1 MQGKPGNPFM
11 NIRVEADIIGMLRHI
26 VCALQAF
33 SKTHEVELSFQ
44 SDNEELIISYDP
56 EEISNIITRLI
67 CRVVAYTPP
76 KQSLLIKATLV
87 NEPGRKFL
95 EILVRNTGINLSR
108 VIQITEEF
116 KHRVAIKSTGSE
128 ETIYELQ
135 LEFQEP
141 VNFPGEIPKNK
152 KPNSSQIL
160 PIFYTKVRR
169 HLQSHFTKS
178 ENLIALLSSR
188 HPKDAAFLQKVNVL
202 ILTNIENDG
211 FNANHLSNAMGMS
224 RAQLYRKL
232 QPIIRQA
239 PGSYIQTLR
248 IQKAK
253 ELLETTDLRV
263 GEVAFKTGFQTPSH
277 FTRIFIKHYGVRPSL
292 FSRQIK
298 M

>member
-1 MQGKPGNPFM
+1 M

-33 SKTHEVELSFQ
+33 SKIHEVDLSFQ
-44 SDNEELIISYDP
+44 SDNEELIISYEP
-56 EEISNIITRLI
+56 EEISGIITKLI
-67 CRVVAYTPP
+67 CRLVAYTPP
-76 KQSLLIKATLV
+76 KQSLVLKAVTV
-87 NEPGRKFL
+87 
-95 EILVRNTGINLSR
+95 
-108 VIQITEEF
+108 
-116 KHRVAIKSTGSE
+116 KSSDSGG
-128 ETIYELQ
+128 TIYALK
-135 LEFQEP
+135 LEFQEQ
-141 VNFPGEIPKNK
+141 F
-152 KPNSSQIL
+152 NSSGGMTEIKKINNHQIL

-169 HLQSHFTKS
+169 HLQSHFTKA
-178 ENLIALLSSR
+178 ENLIALLSSG
-188 HPKDAAFLQKVNVL
+188 HPKDAAFLQKVNIL

-239 PGSYIQTLR
+239 PGCYIQTLR

-253 ELLETTDLRV
+253 ELLETTDMRV

-292 FSRQIK
+292 FCREIK
-298 M
+298 NVTNR

>member
-1 MQGKPGNPFM
+1 MM
-11 NIRVEADIIGMLRHI
+11 NTRVEADIIGMLRHI

-33 SKTHEVELSFQ
+33 AKMHEVDLSFQ
-44 SDNEELIISYDP
+44 SDDEELIISYEP
-56 EEISNIITRLI
+56 EEISGIVTKLI

-76 KQSLLIKATLV
+76 KQSLLVKATLV
-87 NEPGRKFL
+87 EEPDRKFL
-95 EILVRNTGINLSR
+95 EILIQNSGINLSR
-108 VIQITEEF
+108 VGQITEDF
-116 KHRVAIKSTGSE
+116 KHRVAIKSPESGG
-128 ETIYELQ
+128 TIYNLQ

-141 VNFPGEIPKNK
+141 FNSSRTITENK
-152 KPNSSQIL
+152 KTNNPRNL

-169 HLQSHFTKS
+169 HLQSHFTKA

-188 HPKDAAFLQKVNVL
+188 HPKDAAFLQKVNIL

-239 PGSYIQTLR
+239 PGCYIQTLR

-253 ELLETTDLRV
+253 ELLETTDMRV

-292 FSRQIK
+292 FCRQTK
-298 M
+298 NVTNR

>member
-1 MQGKPGNPFM
+1 MM
-11 NIRVEADIIGMLRHI
+11 NTRVEADIIGMLRHI

-33 SKTHEVELSFQ
+33 AKMHEVDLSFQ
-44 SDNEELIISYDP
+44 SDDEELIISYEP
-56 EEISNIITRLI
+56 EEISGIVTKLI

-76 KQSLLIKATLV
+76 KQSLLVKTTLV
-87 NEPGRKFL
+87 EEPDRKFL
-95 EILVRNTGINLSR
+95 EILIRNSGINLSR
-108 VIQITEEF
+108 VGQITEDF
-116 KHRVAIKSTGSE
+116 KHRVAIKSPESGG
-128 ETIYELQ
+128 TIYNLQ

-141 VNFPGEIPKNK
+141 FNSSRTITENK
-152 KPNSSQIL
+152 KTNNPRNL

-169 HLQSHFTKS
+169 HLQSHFTKA

-188 HPKDAAFLQKVNVL
+188 HPKDAAFLQKVNIL

-239 PGSYIQTLR
+239 PGCYIQTLR

-253 ELLETTDLRV
+253 ELLETTDMRV

-292 FSRQIK
+292 FCRQTK
-298 M
+298 NVTNR